1 MAFSFNGD
9 NYASGPDLYFQA
21 DLINW
26 NTGDSQ
32 SNSFTNSSYPNS
44 DWHHFVVINDE
55 NSNAQ
60 LYIDGTKIGTA
71 AYRSIKTTNST
82 FFIGKYDNSGYYF
95 DGIIDE
101 FNVFD
106 TPLSYSQ
113 VKELY
118 AYYSNLALK

>member
-32 SNSFTNSSYPNS
+32 NNSFTNSSYPNS
-44 DWHHFVVINDE
+44 DWHHFVVVNDE
-55 NSNAQ
+55 NSNAR
-60 LYIDGTKIGTA
+60 LYIDVTKIGTA
-71 AYRSIKTTNST
+71 AYRSVKTTANT
-82 FFIGKYDNSGYYF
+82 FFIGEF
-95 DGIIDE
+95 DTLNHNFNGTIDE
-101 FNVFD
+101 FNVFN
-106 TPLSYSQ
+106 TPLSTGQ

-118 AYYSNLALK
+118 AYYSNLASK